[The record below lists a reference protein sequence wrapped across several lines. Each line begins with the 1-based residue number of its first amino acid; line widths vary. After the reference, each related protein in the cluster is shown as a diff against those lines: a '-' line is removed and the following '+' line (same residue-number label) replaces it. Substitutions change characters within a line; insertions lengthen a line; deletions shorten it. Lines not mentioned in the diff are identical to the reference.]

1 MEAGSDPDQKFFM
14 HQLTKILMMSSFNH
28 TYILLN
34 RKDLWYIKKTN
45 LERSRNYMLNFS
57 QRKKNLSEKNCVL
70 KLLFLKLSLS
80 QCIFCILYT
89 L

>member
-14 HQLTKILMMSSFNH
+14 HQLAKILMMSSFNH

-70 KLLFLKLSLS
+70 KLLFLKLYFS